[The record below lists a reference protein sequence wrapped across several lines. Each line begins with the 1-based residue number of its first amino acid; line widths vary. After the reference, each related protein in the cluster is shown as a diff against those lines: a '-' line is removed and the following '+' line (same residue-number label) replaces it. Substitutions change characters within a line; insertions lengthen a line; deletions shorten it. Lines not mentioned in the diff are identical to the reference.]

1 MTIEINLLP
10 WRDRVR
16 ERRSRRFHIALV
28 LAAAVGLGS
37 GASMTL
43 FYQQRLEAQQQRNA
57 HVEAQAAQLERDIRS
72 IGEYEE
78 ARAQMLD
85 QIDVFSR
92 LQVGRPQTVHVFNQ
106 LVESL
111 EEGVHYTRLSRQG
124 DSLRLVGLADS
135 NRQVSDQLRAL
146 AAASALDVPV
156 LSEVESEDG
165 AARRRFSLSVNQ
177 QMPDDVEPRADER
190 VPERD
195 AEEVS
200 S

>member
-1 MTIEINLLP
+1 MTIEINLLA

-16 ERRSRRFHIALV
+16 EQRSRRFHVALV
-28 LAAAVGLGS
+28 LAAAIGLGS
-37 GASMTL
+37 GASMTF

-57 HVEAQAAQLERDIRS
+57 HVQAQAAQLERDIHS
-72 IGEYEE
+72 ISEYEA

-85 QIDVFSR
+85 QIDVFSHM
-92 LQVGRPQTVHVFNQ
+92 QVGRPQTVHVFNQ

-124 DSLRLVGLADS
+124 DSLRLNGLADS

-177 QMPDDVEPRADER
+177 QMPEGAEQHDDTAPEP
-190 VPERD
+190 D

>member
-16 ERRSRRFHIALV
+16 ERRSRRFHVALL

-57 HVEAQAAQLERDIRS
+57 HVEAQSAQLERDIRS
-72 IGEYEE
+72 IGEYEA

-85 QIDVFSR
+85 QIEVFSR

-111 EEGVHYTRLSRQG
+111 EQGVHYTRLSRQG
-124 DSLRLVGLADS
+124 ESLRLNGLADS

-177 QMPDDVEPRADER
+177 QMPEEAESLSDA
-190 VPERD
+190 VPESD
-195 AEEVS
+195 AEEES

>member
-1 MTIEINLLP
+1 MTIEINLLA
-10 WRDRVR
+10 WRDRAR
-16 ERRSRRFHIALV
+16 ERRSRRFHAALILV
-28 LAAAVGLGS
+28 AAIGLGS
-37 GASMTL
+37 GASMTF
-43 FYQQRLEAQQQRNA
+43 FYQQRLEVQQQRNA

-72 IGEYEE
+72 LSEYEA
-78 ARAQMLD
+78 ARAQMLE
-85 QIDVFSR
+85 QIEVFGR
-92 LQVGRPQTVHVFNQ
+92 LRVGRPQTVHVFNQ

-124 DSLRLVGLADS
+124 DSLHLRGLADS
-135 NRQVSDQLRAL
+135 NRQVFDQLRAL

-177 QMPDDVEPRADER
+177 RMSEGAEQHDDTAPEPG
-190 VPERD
+190 

>member
-16 ERRSRRFHIALV
+16 ERRSRRFHVAMV

-37 GASMTL
+37 GASMTV
-43 FYQQRLEAQQQRNA
+43 FYQQRLDAQQQRNA
-57 HVEAQAAQLERDIRS
+57 HIEAQAAQLERDIRS
-72 IGEYEE
+72 ISEYEA
-78 ARAQMLD
+78 AREQMLN
-85 QIDVFSR
+85 QIEVFSR

-124 DSLRLVGLADS
+124 DSLRVAGLADS

-146 AAASALDVPV
+146 AASTALGVPV
-156 LSEVESEDG
+156 LSEVESEEG
-165 AARRRFSLSVNQ
+165 AARRRFSLSVDQ
-177 QMPDDVEPRADER
+177 QMPEDAEQVDEL
-190 VPERD
+190 VPESA
-195 AEEVS
+195 AEEAS
-200 S
+200 P

>member
-1 MTIEINLLP
+1 MTIEINLLA

-16 ERRSRRFHIALV
+16 ERRSRRFHAALV
-28 LAAAVGLGS
+28 LAAAIGLGS
-37 GASMTL
+37 GASMTF
-43 FYQQRLEAQQQRNA
+43 FYQQRLEVQEQRNA
-57 HVEAQAAQLERDIRS
+57 HVEAAAAQLERDIRS
-72 IGEYEE
+72 ISEYEA

-85 QIDVFSR
+85 QIEVFSR

-124 DSLRLVGLADS
+124 DSLRLSGLADS

-156 LSEVESEDG
+156 LSEVESQDG
-165 AARRRFSLSVNQ
+165 AAQRRFSLSVSQ
-177 QMPDDVEPRADER
+177 QMPEEAEQHDDTAPEPG
-190 VPERD
+190 
-195 AEEVS
+195 AEEGAS
-200 S
+200 